1 MADEF
6 KLIPFPRLNSEEG
19 VTNAEKLW
27 KDLDGLMHAAARAA
41 QTTAAA
47 ELDPNLKFQMVSKL
61 RSVAQD
67 TCELCLSL
75 ADAVD
80 APEQVKRRL
89 QEILARLRQD

>member
-47 ELDPNLKFQMVSKL
+47 ELDPNVKFQMVSKL

-80 APEQVKRRL
+80 APE
-89 QEILARLRQD
+89 